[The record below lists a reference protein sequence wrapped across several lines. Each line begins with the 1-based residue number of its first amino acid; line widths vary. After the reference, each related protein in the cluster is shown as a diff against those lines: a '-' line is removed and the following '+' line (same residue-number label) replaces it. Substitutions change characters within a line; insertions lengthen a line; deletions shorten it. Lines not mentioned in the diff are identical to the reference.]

1 MRDDLK
7 TAFRSLSGT
16 KSFTVAA
23 LIVLALGVGASTA
36 IFSVVDAVVLRGLPF
51 DEHDRLVA
59 VGERQLQR
67 GRVPGDTRDPDALS
81 AVAPQNYV
89 DWAAQQQVFDS
100 MAAIASGWLTLHQ
113 PGGEPE
119 SLVPEYV
126 TAGFFDVLR
135 VRPSLGRVFTK
146 DNEIPGHDRVVVLSD
161 AVWRRDFG
169 ADPHVI
175 GRTMTLDDLERGQ
188 GTYDIIGVMPR
199 GVTYPVGVTRP
210 TDIWL
215 PYVVPTDQ
223 RIRAAGSRYNY
234 LQVIARLAPGV
245 SVDRAQAQ
253 MDQIARSLE
262 QANPLWNKDNLIG
275 VRPLVDHIVGAR
287 TKSWMLMLLGAVAIV
302 LLIACANVASL
313 LLARTTSRQRE
324 VAIRAALGAT
334 RWHLIRQFLIES
346 FLLSAAGT
354 ACAVMVAGWAV
365 GILKSSMPEN
375 VPRVTTIAVDLRV
388 LAAAAGLCFL
398 TAILIGIVPALQG
411 SKPELSNALKYD
423 TRTMGGAGRRR
434 VRSVLVIAEV
444 ALAVVLLVGAAL
456 FIGSF
461 TALMQIDPGF
471 SADHVLTAQ
480 ISPRI
485 ESRSQPRDT
494 GAALA
499 ELVERIDHIPGVL
512 DASMIG
518 GSVPLQGGYSATSL
532 TIPSKNIELTTGE
545 MISVSKVTPD
555 YHAALRIPLRRG
567 RLFDGTD
574 RQESASV
581 VLINESAA
589 RKYFPG
595 EDPIGQAVGIDR
607 NRTIIG
613 IVGDV
618 HQTSLEMAP
627 RTEAYIPIAQT
638 SVSGGE
644 LVVRTTGR
652 PYDVLPAVKSAVFAV
667 LPDVPLRNVMTM
679 EELIGKVVAER
690 RLGMLLLGLF
700 GVLGLVISA
709 AGIYGLMAYVVAQR
723 TREIGVRIALGATRA
738 NVVGLIVFNAVTLV
752 GLGLLIGTG
761 AAWYLSAAVKPLLFR
776 IEATDARAFSAAL
789 VLLAATALIA
799 SIVPA
804 RRAAS
809 VDPMVVLRAE

>member
-59 VGERQLQR
+59 VGERQPQR
-67 GRVPGDTRDPDALS
+67 RVPGDTRDPDALS

-89 DWAAQQQVFDS
+89 DWAARQHVFDS

-126 TAGFFDVLR
+126 TAGFFDVLHI
-135 VRPSLGRVFTK
+135 RPSLGRAFTK
-146 DNEIPGHDRVVVLSD
+146 DSEIPGHDRVVVLSD
-161 AVWRRDFG
+161 ALWRRDFG
-169 ADPHVI
+169 ADPDVI
-175 GRTMTLDDLERGQ
+175 GRAITLDDIERGQ
-188 GTYDIIGVMPR
+188 GTYEIVGVMPR

-210 TDIWL
+210 TDVWL

-253 MDQIARSLE
+253 MDQIATSLE
-262 QANPLWNKDNLIG
+262 QANPQWNKDNLIG
-275 VRPLVDHIVGAR
+275 IRPLVDHIVGAR

-313 LLARTTSRQRE
+313 LLARATSRQRE

-346 FLLSAAGT
+346 YLLSAAGT
-354 ACAVMVAGWAV
+354 ACAVMVAWWAL
-365 GILKSSMPEN
+365 GILKVSMPEN

-434 VRSVLVIAEV
+434 VRSVLVLAEV

-456 FIGSF
+456 FTGSF

-471 SADHVLTAQ
+471 SPDHVLTAQ

-485 ESRSQPRDT
+485 ESRTQPRDS
-494 GAALA
+494 GPAFAA
-499 ELVERIDHIPGVL
+499 LVERIDHIPGVL
-512 DASMIG
+512 HASMVG
-518 GSVPLQGGYSATSL
+518 GNVPLQGGYNATSL
-532 TIPSKNIELTTGE
+532 SIPQKNIDLTTGE
-545 MISVSKVTPD
+545 MISVSKVTAD

-567 RLFDGTD
+567 RLFDATD
-574 RQESASV
+574 RQGSAAV

-595 EDPIGQAVGIDR
+595 EDPIGQTVGIHG

-613 IVGDV
+613 VVGDV
-618 HQTSLEMAP
+618 HQTSLEMEP

-667 LPDVPLRNVMTM
+667 LPDVPLRNTMTM
-679 EELIGKVVAER
+679 EELIGKRVAQR

-700 GVLGLVISA
+700 GVLALVISA
-709 AGIYGLMAYVVAQR
+709 AGIYGLMAHVVSQR

-738 NVVGLIVFNAVTLV
+738 NVVGLVVFNALALV
-752 GLGLLIGTG
+752 GSGLLIGAG
-761 AAWYLSAAVKPLLFR
+761 AAWYLSAAVKPFLFR

-789 VLLAATALIA
+789 VLLAAAALVA

>member
-1 MRDDLK
+1 MRDDFK
-7 TAFRSLSGT
+7 TAFRSLRGA

-59 VGERQLQR
+59 VGERQPQR
-67 GRVPGDTRDPDALS
+67 RRVLGDTRDPDALS

-89 DWAAQQQVFDS
+89 DWAAQQQVFES

-113 PGGEPE
+113 PGGDPE

-146 DNEIPGHDRVVVLSD
+146 DNEIPGRDRVVVLSD
-161 AVWRRDFG
+161 ALWRRDFG
-169 ADPHVI
+169 ADPQVI
-175 GRTMTLDDLERGQ
+175 GRTITLDDIERGQ
-188 GTYDIIGVMPR
+188 GTYEIVGVMPR

-253 MDQIARSLE
+253 MDQIAGSLE
-262 QANPLWNKDNLIG
+262 EANPQWNKDNLIG

-313 LLARTTSRQRE
+313 LMARATSRQRE
-324 VAIRAALGAT
+324 VAIRGALGAG
-334 RWHLIRQFLIES
+334 RWHLIRLFLVES

-354 ACAVMVAGWAV
+354 ACAVMVAWWAV
-365 GILKSSMPEN
+365 GILKGSMPEN

-388 LAAAAGLCFL
+388 LAAAAGLCFV

-423 TRTMGGAGRRR
+423 TRTVGAGRRR
-434 VRSVLVIAEV
+434 LRSVLVIAEV

-456 FIGSF
+456 FVGSF

-471 SADHVLTAQ
+471 RPDHVLTAQ

-485 ESRSQPRDT
+485 ESRTQPRDS
-494 GAALA
+494 GAAFA
-499 ELVERIDHIPGVL
+499 ELVERIDHIPDVL
-512 DASMIG
+512 HASVIG
-518 GSVPLQGGYSATSL
+518 GTVPLQGGYSATSL
-532 TIPSKNIELTTGE
+532 TVPSKNIDLTAGE
-545 MISVSKVTPD
+545 MVSVCNVTPE
-555 YHAALRIPLRRG
+555 YHLAMRIPLRRG

-574 RQESASV
+574 RKDSAPV
-581 VLINESAA
+581 TIINESAA
-589 RKYFPG
+589 RKYFSG
-595 EDPIGQAVGIDR
+595 EDPIGQTIGIHG
-607 NRTIIG
+607 NRTIVG

-618 HQTSLEMAP
+618 HQTSLETEP

-644 LVVRTTGR
+644 LVVRTTGN
-652 PYDVLPAVKSAVFAV
+652 PYDVLPAVKTAVSAV

-679 EELIGKVVAER
+679 EELIGKVVAQR

-709 AGIYGLMAYVVAQR
+709 AGIYGLMAYVVSQR

-738 NVVGLIVFNAVTLV
+738 NVVGLVAFNALALV
-752 GLGLLIGTG
+752 GSGLIIGTG
-761 AAWYLSAAVKPLLFR
+761 AAWYLSAAVKPFLFR

-789 VLLAATALIA
+789 VLLAAVALIA

>member
-1 MRDDLK
+1 MHDDLK

-16 KSFTVAA
+16 KSFTLAA
-23 LIVLALGVGASTA
+23 LTVLALGVGASTA

-59 VGERQLQR
+59 VGERPSLR
-67 GRVPGDTRDPDALS
+67 RRVTGDTRDPDALS

-89 DWAAQQQVFDS
+89 DWAAQQRVFES
-100 MAAIASGWLTLHQ
+100 MAAIASGWLTLRQ
-113 PGGEPE
+113 PDGEPE
-119 SLVPEYV
+119 SLAPEYV

-135 VRPSLGRVFTK
+135 VQPSLGRVFSK

-169 ADPHVI
+169 ADPRVI
-175 GRTMTLDDLERGQ
+175 GRTITLDDIQGGQ
-188 GTYDIIGVMPR
+188 GTYEIVGVMPR

-234 LQVIARLAPGV
+234 LQVIARLAPGI

-253 MDQIARSLE
+253 MDQIASSLE
-262 QANPLWNKDNLIG
+262 QANPQWNKDNLIG

-313 LLARTTSRQRE
+313 LLARATSRRRE
-324 VAIRAALGAT
+324 VAIRSALGAT

-354 ACAVMVAGWAV
+354 ACAVMVAWWAV
-365 GILKSSMPEN
+365 GILKASMPEN
-375 VPRVTTIAVDLRV
+375 VPRVTTIVVDLRV

-398 TAILIGIVPALQG
+398 TAILIGIVPALQA
-411 SKPELSNALKYD
+411 SKPELSNALRYD
-423 TRTMGGAGRRR
+423 TRTMGGAGRPR
-434 VRSVLVIAEV
+434 VRSVLVLAEV
-444 ALAVVLLVGAAL
+444 ALAVVLLVSAAL

-461 TALMQIDPGF
+461 TALMRIDPGF
-471 SADHVLTAQ
+471 SPDNVLTAQ

-485 ESRSQPRDT
+485 ESRTQPRDS
-494 GAALA
+494 GPAFAA
-499 ELVERIDHIPGVL
+499 LVERINRIPSVL
-512 DASMIG
+512 HASMVG
-518 GSVPLQGGYSATSL
+518 GSVPLQGGYNASSL
-532 TIPSKNIELTTGE
+532 SIPQKNIDITTGE
-545 MISVSKVTPD
+545 MISVCKVTPD

-574 RQESASV
+574 QQGSAPV
-581 VLINESAA
+581 VLISESAA

-595 EDPIGQAVGIDR
+595 EDPIGQTVGVDG

-618 HQTSLEMAP
+618 HQTSLEMEA
-627 RTEAYIPIAQT
+627 RTAAYIPIAQS

-679 EELIGKVVAER
+679 EELIGRQVAQR
-690 RLGMLLLGLF
+690 RLNMLLLELF

-709 AGIYGLMAYVVAQR
+709 AGIYGFMASMVSQR
-723 TREIGVRIALGATRA
+723 AREIAVRIALGATRS
-738 NVVGLIVFNAVTLV
+738 NVVIMVLLNAGALVGSGLI
-752 GLGLLIGTG
+752 IGG
-761 AAWYLSAAVKPLLFR
+761 VAAWSLSATVKAFLFG
-776 IEATDARAFSAAL
+776 IEATDPRAFAAAL
-789 VLLAATALIA
+789 VLLAGAALVA
-799 SIVPA
+799 SVIPA
-804 RRAAS
+804 RRAATI
-809 VDPMVVLRAE
+809 DPIVVLRAD